1 MNVREVAVGL
11 LQTPSNKG
19 EREWYIIE
27 GDRSRT
33 HLNRI
38 VRCTCKCHKGSN
50 KSNSSSPAHTAGKK
64 KRKQLEIHVL

>member
-27 GDRSRT
+27 GT
-33 HLNRI
+33 VQGLI
-38 VRCTCKCHKGSN
+38 
-50 KSNSSSPAHTAGKK
+50 
-64 KRKQLEIHVL
+64 